1 MKILIIDDDQK
12 ILNYLTKRI
21 TKWGYDP
28 IAALDSSAALKFLS
42 NQLVDIVLLDVY
54 LQETTAIELIPKIK
68 KINPNIN
75 FITMTGQSTRQLEL
89 KIRSFG
95 ILYFMEKPI
104 ETENLKLILEH
115 INERLNS

>member
-1 MKILIIDDDQK
+1 MKILIVDDDPK
-12 ILNYLTKRI
+12 ILNYLSKRL

-28 IAALDSSAALKFLS
+28 ITAIDSSITINLLS
-42 NQLVDIVLLDVY
+42 NQSVDIVILDVY

-68 KINPNIN
+68 KINPDIK
-75 FITMTGQSTRQLEL
+75 FITMTGQNTRQLEL

-104 ETENLKLILEH
+104 ETENLRLILEH
-115 INERLNS
+115 LNERSKS

>member
-12 ILNYLTKRI
+12 ILNYLSKRI
-21 TKWGYDP
+21 KKWGYDSVT
-28 IAALDSSAALKFLS
+28 ASDSSTAFKILS
-42 NQLVDIVLLDVY
+42 NQTIDIVLLDIY

-104 ETENLKLILEH
+104 ETENLELILEH
-115 INERLNS
+115 LNERLNS